1 MYLILLTS
9 RTRKEDVVEGL
20 DSGADDYLV
29 KPFETQE
36 LLARVKVGLRI
47 IGLQRVLSDEVAQ
60 RKAPLPDPANKLNIS
75 IL

>member
-60 RKAPLPDPANKLNIS
+60 LKAPLPDPANKLNIS